1 MSAPVAEP
9 LLPATPADP
18 VGGRRAWVITGL
30 LVVLMMIN
38 FADKAVLGLA
48 HDAILADIGISESQ
62 YGVISG
68 AFFLLFSVS
77 ALAVGFLADHYPT
90 KRLLLWMCL
99 LWTVSVL
106 PLLGPAVGF
115 GLLLGC
121 RIFLGA
127 AEGPTL
133 GVANHAV
140 QKWFRD
146 DQRNVPIALLN
157 LGATLGVIVMA
168 RPLTAIIEN
177 HGWQAAFATVAAL
190 GVAWAMVWAVVGK
203 EGPMDAGSASN
214 ASSVTEDA
222 GETGAEPA
230 GSPAGDSRLSGRR
243 VPFARLVLTGTFL
256 GALAGSAAAYWSLS
270 LLLTYANP
278 YLTEALG
285 YASGTAST
293 LYALPW
299 AAAGLVLV
307 GQGLLTRRLML
318 RGVSTRWA
326 RGGVGGVCLLVAAL
340 FTVLFVHAT
349 DGAAQILCL
358 CVAFSM
364 SGMMFTVSMTVCG
377 EIAPP
382 EQRGSVLGAYVA
394 VASLAGVLA
403 PPVMGRL
410 LDGAATKADG
420 YTTGFTV
427 MAVVLAAGG
436 LLALWLIRPGRDA
449 ARLEVH
455 ATTVS

>member
-38 FADKAVLGLA
+38 FADKAVLSLA

-68 AFFLLFSVS
+68 GFFLLFSVS
-77 ALAVGFLADHYPT
+77 ALAVGFLADRYPT

-177 HGWQAAFATVAAL
+177 HGWQAAFATVAGL
-190 GVAWAMVWAVVGK
+190 GVAWAAIWAVVGR
-203 EGPMDAGSASN
+203 EGPMGSESATPVTRDSDAA
-214 ASSVTEDA
+214 DA
-222 GETGAEPA
+222 AGGAA
-230 GSPAGDSRLSGRR
+230 GAGAGDSRLAGRR

-278 YLTEALG
+278 YLTESLG

-326 RGGVGGVCLLVAAL
+326 RGGVGGVCMLVAAV

-349 DGAAQILCL
+349 DGAAQIVCL

-377 EIAPP
+377 EMAPP

-410 LDGAATKADG
+410 LDSAATKADG

-427 MAVVLAAGG
+427 MAVVLAVGG
-436 LLALWLIRPGRDA
+436 VLALWLIRPGRDA
-449 ARLEVH
+449 ARLEAH
-455 ATTVS
+455 ATTAS